1 MPRENIFSNDAHE
14 KIGGDSQFAHPTIQ
28 GALPLAEK
36 CIAENAI
43 NPAIFTDLYGLAN
56 VQKDM
61 KKVDEFEQKFSTD
74 PAHKTAKVLEAIML
88 AGELHNWFGNTT
100 EVIKSSR
107 FDDIFGGTDLILEL
121 EEVLHRRFSQLS
133 IAVDVTF
140 SSRQQEKKFARIKEE
155 IDRGKLATIK
165 YFYSEKEHFRGERS
179 NIPRVV
185 IGIEYN
191 RVIEL
196 AALWLRKE
204 NAALAAHPVQRVILE
219 EMSLQLEAFKKYA
232 EKTDKARLVPIFERD
247 LAIIQSIL
255 KEKRGIRLGEYEYDR
270 VMQDIKTRALTM
282 F

>member
-1 MPRENIFSNDAHE
+1 MPRESIFNDNARE
-14 KIGGDSQFAHPTIQ
+14 KTNADSQFAHPTIQ

-36 CIAENAI
+36 LIQENAI
-43 NPAIFTDLYGLAN
+43 DPNMFADLYGREN
-56 VQKDM
+56 VERDL
-61 KKVDEFEQKFSTD
+61 KKVSEFEKKFFAD

-88 AGELHNWFGNTT
+88 AGELHNWFGNNT

-107 FDDIFGGTDLILEL
+107 FDDIINGTDLILEL
-121 EEVLHRRFSQLS
+121 EEIMPRRFSQVS

-140 SSRQQEKKFARIKEE
+140 GLRQQEKKFERIKDE

-165 YFYSEKEHFRGERS
+165 YFHSEKEHFRGERS

-191 RVIEL
+191 RVVEL
-196 AALWLRKE
+196 AALWLRKD
-204 NAALAAHPVQRVILE
+204 NVTLATHPVQRVILE
-219 EMSLQLEAFKKYA
+219 EVALQLERFKTYA
-232 EKTDKARLVPIFERD
+232 SKTGKTHLAPLFERD

-255 KEKRGIRLGEYEYDR
+255 KEKKNIPLGEYEYDR
-270 VMQDIKTRALTM
+270 VLQDIKTHTTTM